1 MKILLIGASGTIGQA
16 VEKALSVEHSVITA
30 NYSGGDVQ
38 VDLGSPASIS
48 AMFDNVGTVDAII
61 STAGLAN
68 FAPLD
73 QLTDADYDLALHNK
87 LMGQINLV
95 RLGKAAL
102 SDGGSV
108 TLTSG
113 VLGREPMVGSAVISM
128 ANGALESYA
137 KAVALELD
145 NVRVNVVAP
154 AFVKET
160 MAMIG
165 MDTTDGL
172 SAEDT
177 AKAYVAAV
185 TGTMHGKTLDATEY
199 V

>member
-73 QLTDADYDLALHNK
+73 QLTDADYDLALQNK